1 MRRQR
6 EKLHAAPE
14 ALLRE
19 FLHAFRMVFG
29 IALFAFSLTLFVPA
43 VVDESLDPDEHPR
56 EGRKGKVPMRMF
68 TSSSV
73 TALTVE
79 PSMSAP
85 P

>member
-29 IALFAFSLTLFVPA
+29 ISLFAFSLTLFVPA
-43 VVDESLDPDEHPR
+43 VVDESLDPNKHPR
-56 EGRKGKVPMRMF
+56 EGRKG
-68 TSSSV
+68 
-73 TALTVE
+73 E
-79 PSMSAP
+79 SADEDVDEQFGDCAYG
-85 P
+85 

>member
-56 EGRKGKVPMRMF
+56 EGRKGK
-68 TSSSV
+68 
-73 TALTVE
+73 
-79 PSMSAP
+79 SADENVYKQFGDCAYG
-85 P
+85 

>member
-43 VVDESLDPDEHPR
+43 VVDECLDPDEHPC
-56 EGRKGKVPMRMF
+56 EGRKG
-68 TSSSV
+68 
-73 TALTVE
+73 E
-79 PSMSAP
+79 SADKDVDEQFGDRAYG
-85 P
+85 

>member
-1 MRRQR
+1 MKMRRQR

-43 VVDESLDPDEHPR
+43 VVDKCLDPDKHPC
-56 EGRKGKVPMRMF
+56 EGRQG
-68 TSSSV
+68 
-73 TALTVE
+73 E
-79 PSMSAP
+79 SADENVDEQFGDCDYG
-85 P
+85 

>member
-29 IALFAFSLTLFVPA
+29 IALFAFGLALFVPA
-43 VVDESLDPDEHPR
+43 VVDESLDPDKHPR
-56 EGRKGKVPMRMF
+56 EGRKGK
-68 TSSSV
+68 
-73 TALTVE
+73 
-79 PSMSAP
+79 SADENVYEQFGDCAYG
-85 P
+85 